1 MSNIIGIDLGT
12 TYSAV
17 AVIDEVGIPKL
28 IENQSK
34 TRRDNLIPSVVT
46 ITKDGEVEVG
56 ESPRR
61 SLELDEN
68 TVGRWK
74 RDMGKSKKFKLQGKN
89 YTPTN
94 LSSFV
99 LSEIKD
105 IAEKNYGKVDQ
116 AVVTIP
122 ANFSSN
128 AREATLEAASK
139 AGLNVE
145 RIINEPT
152 AAALYCAYVEGSD
165 FNGKYA
171 VFDLGGG
178 TFDISII
185 KVKGKDIEVL
195 GSDGIHELGGQDFDI
210 ILQQIV
216 SEKFKKKTKKALEK
230 EDYTVTNAEEDKKI
244 LSTDTEIMIRVMG
257 KTIKIERNEFEE
269 AISSKVVQ
277 AEMKCESLMDELKLS
292 SKDIVGVIL
301 AGGSTR
307 IPCVQECVK
316 RIFRQDPIS
325 IANPDEMVAL
335 GAALHAAY
343 TSDESLLNAAQQHTV
358 KNINIQERTADYYG
372 TIVAAQST
380 DGREYTLEVS
390 NIIHRGEK
398 IPVSVTKEY
407 RTLYEGQT
415 VVNCR
420 ITESKTN
427 EKDPQWVFLK
437 WEGQLDLPPN
447 CPTGDLIKVTYS
459 YDENQVMNCSFVHD
473 SSGRKTEIALNI
485 STVDDDVEKFTVD

>member
-46 ITKDGEVEVG
+46 IKKDGEVEVG

-89 YTPTN
+89 YTPTDF
-94 LSSFV
+94 SSLV

-105 IAEKNYGKVDQ
+105 IAEENYGKVDK

-128 AREATLEAASK
+128 AREATLEAALK

-216 SEKFKKKTKKALEK
+216 SNKFKKKTKEALEK
-230 EDYTVTNAEEDKKI
+230 EDYTVTNAEEDKKL
-244 LSTDTEIMIRVMG
+244 LSTDTEILIRVMG

-316 RIFRQDPIS
+316 RVFKQDPIS
-325 IANPDEMVAL
+325 IGNPDEMVAL

-343 TSDESLLNAAQQHTV
+343 TSDEALLNAAQQHTV
-358 KNINIQERTADYYG
+358 KNISIQERTADYYG
-372 TIVAAQST
+372 TIVAALSA
-380 DGREYTLEVS
+380 GNEYILEVS
-390 NIIHRGEK
+390 NIINRGEK

-407 RTLYEGQT
+407 YTLHEGQT
-415 VVNCR
+415 AVNCK

-427 EKDPQWVFLK
+427 ETDPKWVYLK
-437 WEGQLDLPPN
+437 WDGQLDLPSN
-447 CPTGDLIKVTYS
+447 CPEGDLIKVTYS

-485 STVDDDVEKFTVD
+485 SALDDDVEKFTVD